1 MGEIPSGW
9 EIAPLGNL
17 CHKIGSGQTP
27 RGGKDVYKGGAFAL
41 IRSQN
46 IYNQG
51 FNANGLVHI
60 DDEQALQLSNVEVFP
75 DDVLINI
82 TGDSAARSCPVPES
96 ALPARVNQHVSII
109 RSNQSELVSSF
120 ARFFLIEDS
129 VQSNLL
135 MLASGGATRNALTKG
150 MLETLRLV
158 LPSMGA
164 QTAFDSIA
172 KPVIE
177 KQSSNQN
184 QNLLLSSLR
193 DALLPKLISGEIHIP
208 DAEKMLEKVGI

>member
-1 MGEIPSGW
+1 
-9 EIAPLGNL
+9 
-17 CHKIGSGQTP
+17 
-27 RGGKDVYKGGAFAL
+27 
-41 IRSQN
+41 
-46 IYNQG
+46 
-51 FNANGLVHI
+51 
-60 DDEQALQLSNVEVFP
+60 
-75 DDVLINI
+75 
-82 TGDSAARSCPVPES
+82 
-96 ALPARVNQHVSII
+96 
-109 RSNQSELVSSF
+109 
-120 ARFFLIEDS
+120 
-129 VQSNLL
+129 

-208 DAEKMLEKVGI
+208 DAEKLLEKVGV